1 MSLLF
6 LKMKNMKNKVFFS
19 GKVLLGLL
27 LISSGI
33 VSADPQAP
41 TALSNSQQPP
51 LLGVSNAPSAA
62 TQPPAGLTPSAL
74 PGSNAPLSAQ
84 AIPAGINLAPA
95 GNMEGST
102 PDMSAIGNTN
112 TAAAAEPSFQEM
124 SMPEEHPVPPPSNP
138 SLSDLAGTLD
148 KVVRYLAQKDPT
160 FTTTSES
167 GAPASETSVG
177 KEAGLD
183 SSASSGREIPAP
195 QGDLPPAPLPSSP
208 EAPNNSVPVQPPV
221 NNGQAAT
228 NGSVLAPQTPTAP
241 AVK

>member
-6 LKMKNMKNKVFFS
+6 LKMKNKVFFS
-19 GKVLLGLL
+19 GKALLGLL

-51 LLGVSNAPSAA
+51 LLGASNTPSAA
-62 TQPPAGLTPSAL
+62 TQPSAGLAPSAL
-74 PGSNAPLSAQ
+74 PGSPAPLSAQ
-84 AIPAGINLAPA
+84 AIPAGVNLGSA
-95 GNMEGST
+95 GNMEGLA
-102 PDMSAIGNTN
+102 PDMTAIGNTN
-112 TAAAAEPSFQEM
+112 TAAAAEPSFQEI
-124 SMPEEHPVPPPSNP
+124 SMPEEHPVPPSSNP

-167 GAPASETSVG
+167 GAPTSEASVG

-183 SSASSGREIPAP
+183 SSASSGRENPTP
-195 QGDLPPAPLPSSP
+195 QGDLPPAPPPSSP
-208 EAPNNSVPVQPPV
+208 EVPNSPAPVQPPV

-228 NGSVLAPQTPTAP
+228 NGSVPAPQTPAAP

>member
-19 GKVLLGLL
+19 GKVFLGLL

-51 LLGVSNAPSAA
+51 LLGVSNTPLAA
-62 TQPPAGLTPSAL
+62 TQPPAGLTLSDL
-74 PGSNAPLSAQ
+74 PGGNAPLSAQ
-84 AIPAGINLAPA
+84 SIPAGINLTPA

-167 GAPASETSVG
+167 GAPAPETSVG
-177 KEAGLD
+177 KEAGLG

-208 EAPNNSVPVQPPV
+208 EAQNNSVPVQPPV